1 MISLVPWV
9 PSPKPYPQ
17 ALPGCSLRLGSA
29 TSVLQ
34 RGRGWLRPAG
44 SVSLGQADIQPLAL
58 RFLASRPY
66 ACRVPHFPLP
76 SLELTHDWQRA
87 SWAALRAGISAAGPR
102 QREQARPS
110 CCGCEAKGTTAP
122 PSSPMHLLPPTSP
135 SVTLFLLGGGVMG
148 TLLSS
153 SFHLLPFAL
162 AQAYSSAPSVP
173 ARRLRLMAAERH
185 RLAPWG
191 LHQALWRGFWTCLCM
206 LCQT

>member
-1 MISLVPWV
+1 MLPRCKLSCGQFASPVTCLSKEIGLGRLDCVISLVPWV

-44 SVSLGQADIQPLAL
+44 SVSLGQVDVQPLAL

-66 ACRVPHFPLP
+66 ARRVPHFPLP
-76 SLELTHDWQRA
+76 SLELAHDWQRA

-122 PSSPMHLLPPTSP
+122 PSSP
-135 SVTLFLLGGGVMG
+135 VY
-148 TLLSS
+148 LLSLPS
-153 SFHLLPFAL
+153 LPHLSPFSF
-162 AQAYSSAPSVP
+162 
-173 ARRLRLMAAERH
+173 
-185 RLAPWG
+185 WG
-191 LHQALWRGFWTCLCM
+191 AG
-206 LCQT
+206 